1 MLIYVCTIN
10 WRTFECLWLASVISC
25 CFSFMPPTTLY
36 SIPSSSRWRWSYILL
51 VDTSL
56 TWFCLASFPFNCF
69 ACFTHS
75 VILLTPIPPLTI
87 SCYWYWANFIIQSS
101 SRWFRILTIFPD
113 ENIIVIFEFV
123 RFVIQQ
129 TIASHF
135 SCMPL
140 TSIGICCIWLRKRC
154 TIFEELIGWWL
165 FPTICIKE
173 KSIRERGTISQV

>member
-1 MLIYVCTIN
+1 MKNFMSASY
-10 WRTFECLWLASVISC
+10 WRVWSRSP
-25 CFSFMPPTTLY
+25 MTLY
-36 SIPSSSRWRWSYILL
+36 SIPSFSRCRWSSIPFI
-51 VDTSL
+51 DTSL
-56 TWFCLASFPFNCF
+56 TWFWLAGFSFLCF
-69 ACFTHS
+69 ACFTHN
-75 VILLTPIPPLTI
+75 VILLTPIPPLAIWT
-87 SCYWYWANFIIQSS
+87 NFFKQSS
-101 SRWFRILTIFPD
+101 SRRFSFLTIFPD
-113 ENIIVIFEFV
+113 KDIIIIFEFV

-129 TIASHF
+129 TFASHF